1 MEYKDLIIQKQK
13 KNKMSHMLISFIQK
27 AVGRSYWQT
36 SMTTIS
42 IFLFKQNYSLRQIQN
57 IIIQLHTFT
66 YFVAKSE

>member
-13 KNKMSHMLISFIQK
+13 KTKMSHMLISFIQK